1 MPLKRTPRFL
11 SRRAA
16 QPVHLLSAAAVALAA
31 AVGIGGHPC
40 VSPFP
45 WSLARAGGASGCRGL
60 QGLGDVPLAP
70 PKRCRQHR
78 GLAKARGADGEGGMR
93 RAGSTPRCQRALG
106 S

>member
-16 QPVHLLSAAAVALAA
+16 QPVHLLRAAAIALAA

-45 WSLARAGGASGCRGL
+45 WSLARAWAASGCREL
-60 QGLGDVPLAP
+60 QGLGNVPLAP
-70 PKRCRQHR
+70 AKCRWQHQ

-93 RAGSTPRCQRALG
+93 RAGSTPRCQ
-106 S
+106 